1 MTTPR
6 AWISTALMKLTSQL
20 KPPSERQWRVMLID
34 PDGVPS
40 GEVFLLDIQQAA
52 RLVTL
57 LRRQMESSARP

>member
-6 AWISTALMKLTSQL
+6 AWISTALTKLTSQL

-57 LRRQMESSARP
+57 LRRQTESSARP